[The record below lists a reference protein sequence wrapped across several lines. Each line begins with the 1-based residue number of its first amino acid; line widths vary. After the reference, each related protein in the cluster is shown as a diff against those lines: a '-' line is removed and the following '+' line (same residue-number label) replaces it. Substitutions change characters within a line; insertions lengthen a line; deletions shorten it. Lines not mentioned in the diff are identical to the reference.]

1 MSRALMLL
9 ILGILV
15 MLAPFSGL
23 PMSILAWIL
32 PVLGALVL
40 AIGVSY
46 KRERRTRP
54 EPIAHEPSLS
64 IPA

>member
-1 MSRALMLL
+1 MSRSLML
-9 ILGILV
+9 IVLGALT

-32 PVLGALVL
+32 PVFGLCAV

-46 KRERRTRP
+46 RRRQAQSAP
-54 EPIAHEPSLS
+54 HEASLS
-64 IPA
+64 TSS